1 MLHIKTIGEMN
12 SLEFYKILR
21 LRIDTFVV
29 EQYRIYH
36 ELDDN
41 DLNAFH
47 IYYLNDQTGLA
58 EGYARVFKT
67 AGHVTFGRVVTSDDA
82 RGTGLGSRLI
92 ETILDFCKKQ
102 WPGEEIIIESQEQVV
117 GFYEK
122 LGFKAFEET
131 FIFEGTPHIEMRYR
145 YDENKKGD

>member
-1 MLHIKTIGEMN
+1 MWHIKTIKEMS

-29 EQYRIYH
+29 EQHRIYH

-47 IYYLNDQTGLA
+47 IYYLNDQTAVA
-58 EGYARVFKT
+58 EGYARVFK
-67 AGHVTFGRVVTSDDA
+67 ADGHVTFGRVVTSDDA

-92 ETILDFCKKQ
+92 ESIIALCKEQ
-102 WPGEEIIIESQEQVV
+102 WPNEEIIIESQEQVV

-122 LGFKAFEET
+122 LGFKT
-131 FIFEGTPHIEMRYR
+131 FGEPFTFEGTPHVEMRYT
-145 YDENKKGD
+145 